1 MRSQTPLFAH
11 SDRSQKRRPR
21 LSSRHSTIAHDGS
34 AGPQRS
40 GFACHTQFT
49 ACTGSA
55 TSTAVAN
62 LCRRT
67 RKKSFWQ
74 HIEHSRCMSFRVSS
88 HICEHFKTIHQLHL
102 SSHRYQ
108 LTLYDVHHHENPD
121 STREECVQS
130 SFTCSSSRTGPT
142 RCYVPPPAQRRA
154 HLKSNDRFA
163 PRRALPNPIGRP
175 RDPPDG
181 CLSLLLPPPAAAALL
196 TRQVAAAAAARR
208 RLRHAA

>member
-1 MRSQTPLFAH
+1 MAYILLYDRYSLSLYTRSHHRSGRRSRTHVEDVHQGQSRDATHGWRGVQTMAFTVRSHTPLFAH

-55 TSTAVAN
+55 VSTAATN

-108 LTLYDVHHHENPD
+108 LALYVVDHHENPD
-121 STREECVQS
+121 STRDECVQS
-130 SFTCSSSRTGPT
+130 
-142 RCYVPPPAQRRA
+142 
-154 HLKSNDRFA
+154 
-163 PRRALPNPIGRP
+163 
-175 RDPPDG
+175 
-181 CLSLLLPPPAAAALL
+181 
-196 TRQVAAAAAARR
+196 
-208 RLRHAA
+208 